1 MTEAPHDRTAMRS
14 AGASSEVMRIF
25 LVSAVVAL
33 LFAGGVYWLRHQP
46 TRPSS
51 SESGTTIQVRLL
63 PAPDPAPL
71 PLAATEAEVSASG
84 LADTPAAQSLSESSD
99 AIEQDDFS
107 ISPALVKRRPA
118 SSPAVRTS
126 PNASRRAAPDV
137 AMRFQ
142 QALLRHIAR
151 FQHYPALARA
161 QGLEGTVQIV
171 FLLRRDGTVADA
183 WVETTSGQ
191 IVLDAEAIATVRRAA
206 PLPQIPTELPDELR
220 VLLPVAFAP

>member
-1 MTEAPHDRTAMRS
+1 
-14 AGASSEVMRIF
+14 
-25 LVSAVVAL
+25 
-33 LFAGGVYWLRHQP
+33 VYWLRHQP

-51 SESGTTIQVRLL
+51 SEGGTTIQVRLL

-71 PLAATEAEVSASG
+71 PLAAAEVAASG
-84 LADTPAAQSLSESSD
+84 LADTQAAQPLSESLD
-99 AIEQDDFS
+99 EIDQDDFS
-107 ISPALVKRRPA
+107 ISPAITKRTPA

-126 PNASRRAAPDV
+126 PNAPHRAAPDV
-137 AMRFQ
+137 AIRFQ

-161 QGLEGTVQIV
+161 SSLEGTVQVV
-171 FLLRRDGTVADA
+171 FLLRRDGTIEDA

-191 IVLDAEAIATVRRAA
+191 VVLDDEAVATVRRAA

>member
-1 MTEAPHDRTAMRS
+1 MRS